1 MGKVTVESLRKD
13 VWDEIGTVLA
23 LLDFK
28 DVSPKARA
36 LIREALE
43 SATGCK
49 SPRYLG
55 GSPTPINSGE
65 VSC

>member
-1 MGKVTVESLRKD
+1 MTDTLESLRRD

-23 LLDFK
+23 VLDFK
-28 DVSPKARA
+28 DVSPKART

-49 SPRYLG
+49 SPKYLG
-55 GSPTPINSGE
+55 GSPTPNTSGE